1 MNDYCLNKSW
11 GLKGRQHTSTHL
23 FHWVSLLQ
31 NKLSFTPGYYFI
43 FHFCKIIMVYYLSQK
58 QTNISFYM
66 YALVTPEISH
76 EIEGAVPLEDSDN
89 QIPSSQGGGGDVE
102 AIILTDTLHL
112 LGLQDMP
119 FVFVQSKLRH

>member
-1 MNDYCLNKSW
+1 MNDYCLNQSW

-43 FHFCKIIMVYYLSQK
+43 FLFCKIIMVYYLSQK

-76 EIEGAVPLEDSDN
+76 EIEGAVSLEDSDN
-89 QIPSSQGGGGDVE
+89 QIPSSQGGGGCWSDYFDRYITFAWIARH
-102 AIILTDTLHL
+102 AICIC
-112 LGLQDMP
+112 P
-119 FVFVQSKLRH
+119 I